1 MHCHEMTVQWMCKIT
16 QPGGFGRRNPRVSLH
31 GQRVRELVRDDPLV
45 IANQHEAMGRKMRRA
60 AIELAHLSRQ

>member
-16 QPGGFGRRNPRVSLH
+16 QSGASAAGNPRVSLH
-31 GQRVRELVRDDPLV
+31 GQKVRELVRDDPLV